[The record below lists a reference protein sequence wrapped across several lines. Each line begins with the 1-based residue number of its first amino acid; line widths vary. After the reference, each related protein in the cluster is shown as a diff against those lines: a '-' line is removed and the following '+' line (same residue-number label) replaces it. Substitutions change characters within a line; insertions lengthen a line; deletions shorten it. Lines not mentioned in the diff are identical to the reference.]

1 MTTDDLKMR
10 IPRICSN
17 AAPRG
22 GAPFRR
28 RPGRDSALRTGLGHR
43 RPLTFRRREGAAPE
57 PPFGTGGVP
66 GADGAAAETRFRTV
80 SRARKTA
87 GLSAAR
93 RRGSGTRIAGYSAAR
108 RRGVSRS
115 ADDGMYNTAAADF
128 SAARGPDV
136 VPGIAAGAGGR
147 PVLPDNGQERETLR
161 ELRRI
166 ASLLNGLKP
175 VLRED
180 RRLELE

>member
-1 MTTDDLKMR
+1 
-10 IPRICSN
+10 
-17 AAPRG
+17 
-22 GAPFRR
+22 
-28 RPGRDSALRTGLGHR
+28 
-43 RPLTFRRREGAAPE
+43 
-57 PPFGTGGVP
+57 
-66 GADGAAAETRFRTV
+66 
-80 SRARKTA
+80 
-87 GLSAAR
+87 
-93 RRGSGTRIAGYSAAR
+93 
-108 RRGVSRS
+108 
-115 ADDGMYNTAAADF
+115 MYNTAAADF

>member
-17 AAPRG
+17 AVLRG
-22 GAPFRR
+22 AAPFRR
-28 RPGRDSALRTGLGHR
+28 RPGRDSALRIGPGHR
-43 RPLTFRRREGAAPE
+43 RPLTFRRREGAAPA
-57 PPFGTGGVP
+57 PPFGTEGVP
-66 GADGAAAETRFRTV
+66 DTDGAAAETRFRTV
-80 SRARKTA
+80 FRARNA
-87 GLSAAR
+87 
-93 RRGSGTRIAGYSAAR
+93 AGYSAA
-108 RRGVSRS
+108 
-115 ADDGMYNTAAADF
+115 A
-128 SAARGPDV
+128 GPANAPEPVPEPDAL
-136 VPGIAAGAGGR
+136 PGIAAGADGR

>member
-17 AAPRG
+17 AVLRG

-80 SRARKTA
+80 FRARNA
-87 GLSAAR
+87 
-93 RRGSGTRIAGYSAAR
+93 AGYSAA
-108 RRGVSRS
+108 
-115 ADDGMYNTAAADF
+115 A
-128 SAARGPDV
+128 GPANAPEPVREPDAL
-136 VPGIAAGAGGR
+136 PGIAAGADGR
-147 PVLPDNGQERETLR
+147 PVLPDGGPDRETLR

>member
-17 AAPRG
+17 AVLRG
-22 GAPFRR
+22 AAPFRR
-28 RPGRDSALRTGLGHR
+28 RPGRDSALRIGLGR
-43 RPLTFRRREGAAPE
+43 VRPLTFRRREGAAPA

-66 GADGAAAETRFRTV
+66 DTDGTAAETRFRTV
-80 SRARKTA
+80 SRARNAA
-87 GLSAAR
+87 GLSAAY
-93 RRGSGTRIAGYSAAR
+93 RRGAGTRTAGYSAAR

-115 ADDGMYNTAAADF
+115 AGGEMYNNAAADF
-128 SAARGPDV
+128 TAAR
-136 VPGIAAGAGGR
+136 
-147 PVLPDNGQERETLR
+147 GQERETLR